1 MGWRKTVS
9 AREFDVI
16 VYGAS
21 GFTGRLVAEYL
32 AKQDETRWAMAGR
45 SRSKLEAVR
54 DEVGAPSDT
63 PIITA
68 NADDPASLEAMT
80 ARAKVVLTT
89 VGPYQLYGEPLVAAC
104 VKTGTDYVD
113 LCGEPNWMAEMIAK
127 YEGAARQSGARIVFS
142 CGFDSIPFDCGVYFL
157 QGLARQ
163 RYGAPAPRVRGRVR
177 KMKGT
182 FSGGT
187 MASMLATIDAQ
198 KRDRDLMKKLR
209 NPFLLAGGRGAEQP
223 EQNKPVY
230 DSDLGAWATP
240 FVMASINTKNVHR
253 TNALLG
259 HAYGRD
265 FTYSEMQMTGK
276 GEAGEKRA
284 KAAANQMLMLMG
296 ALAFPPTRWLLT
308 SFALPKPGQGPNK
321 EARESGHY
329 EVLFVAD
336 AAGGQVR
343 ASVSGDKDPGYGST
357 SKMIAEAALCLAR
370 EIPRERTP
378 GGFWTPAAA
387 MGETLIERLTQRA
400 GLAFTAID

>member
-1 MGWRKTVS
+1 MS

-32 AKQDETRWAMAGR
+32 AKQGETRWAMAGR
-45 SRSKLEAVR
+45 SRAKLEEVR
-54 DEVGAPSDT
+54 EEIGAPNDT

-68 NADDPASLEAMT
+68 DAADAASLEAMA
-80 ARAKVVLTT
+80 ARTKVILTT

-127 YEGAARQSGARIVFS
+127 YETATKQSGARIVFS
-142 CGFDSIPFDCGVYFL
+142 CGFDSIPFDSGVYFV
-157 QGLARQ
+157 QNIARQ
-163 RYGAPAPRVRGRVR
+163 RFGAPALRVRGRVR

-198 KRDRDLMKKLR
+198 KRDPDLMKKMR
-209 NPFLLAGGRGAEQP
+209 NPFLLAGERGAAQP
-223 EQNKPVY
+223 EQNKPAF
-230 DSDLGAWATP
+230 DSDLETWATP

-259 HAYGRD
+259 YPYGRD

-276 GEAGEKRA
+276 GAAGEKRA
-284 KAAANQMLMLMG
+284 KAAANGMLMLMAG
-296 ALAFPPTRWLLT
+296 LAFAPTRWLLKT
-308 SFALPKPGQGPNK
+308 FALPKPGQGPNK
-321 EARESGHY
+321 EARETGHY

-336 AAGGQVR
+336 GAGGQVR
-343 ASVSGDKDPGYGST
+343 ASVAGDKDPGYGST
-357 SKMIAEAALCLAR
+357 SKMISEAALCLAR
-370 EIPRERTP
+370 DIDRARTP
-378 GGFWTPAAA
+378 GGIWTAAAA
-387 MGETLIERLTQRA
+387 MGETLIERLAARA
-400 GLAFTAID
+400 GLTFKALD